1 MVTAVQRDKAG
12 GGLGKLVQSAAL
24 PYRILP
30 DGSVEVLLITTRR
43 TGRWNIPKGNV
54 AAGFSL
60 PASAAKEAFE
70 EAGIRGRISENAAA
84 IYRTIKR
91 LKDRQLILDV
101 VVYLLLVDAEEESWP
116 EIGQRQKRWVSAAEA
131 ATLLQEPSLS
141 NLCLSLAASHSVER
155 QQS

>member
-1 MVTAVQRDKAG
+1 M
-12 GGLGKLVQSAAL
+12 
-24 PYRILP
+24 
-30 DGSVEVLLITTRR
+30 
-43 TGRWNIPKGNV
+43 
-54 AAGFSL
+54 
-60 PASAAKEAFE
+60 PASAEKEAFE

-101 VVYLLLVDAEEESWP
+101 VVYLLLVDAEEENWP